1 MVEPLTDTGEQLRQF
16 LAVLSYYLPRTVSFM
31 VFFPLLW
38 KGLSSSLIKMSV
50 GSVLVLYPAFASTT
64 LYFSSMNPPA
74 FTLIT
79 FLSEVV
85 LGALLGLTIA
95 FPYYAFKAFGA
106 LVDVY
111 RGATFAA
118 QATGIDSG
126 EELPI
131 EQLFGLLFA
140 ALIFAGPGL
149 HAVSVHLLNS
159 YLVMPPGTLTLLS
172 LDSWLTT
179 MLRMAAD
186 HITFSVLLSGPVLI
200 AILAVELVVEIISAF
215 TQQLQVY
222 SLEFGLRSVF
232 GIAAL
237 ITLMFFAEQEIL
249 TMFWQYS
256 ESLNLLLGDI
266 Q

>member
-31 VFFPLLW
+31 VFFPLLS

-118 QATGIDSG
+118 QATGTCPSRFPPRGQSSICCGASSYCGCCQGMSVRSCRSSG
-126 EELPI
+126 KAE
-131 EQLFGLLFA
+131 
-140 ALIFAGPGL
+140 
-149 HAVSVHLLNS
+149 
-159 YLVMPPGTLTLLS
+159 
-172 LDSWLTT
+172 
-179 MLRMAAD
+179 RMYCC
-186 HITFSVLLSGPVLI
+186 
-200 AILAVELVVEIISAF
+200 LAH
-215 TQQLQVY
+215 
-222 SLEFGLRSVF
+222 
-232 GIAAL
+232 
-237 ITLMFFAEQEIL
+237 
-249 TMFWQYS
+249 
-256 ESLNLLLGDI
+256 
-266 Q
+266 